1 MAASNRNR
9 CGSSAGQRW
18 RRKVRAGAE
27 GAAQLTPRTFAD
39 IVKGKGTTWQPATAA
54 AAQLGGGG
62 DGKFEQA
69 PEVTFSGGS
78 PGEPT
83 CQLGAGATG
92 SLPLLPGG
100 GAGSGQLTAD
110 PGRQEEVEVEAL
122 RAEVAALRD
131 KLGRLESILGRL

>member
-1 MAASNRNR
+1 M
-9 CGSSAGQRW
+9 QL
-18 RRKVRAGAE
+18 GA
-27 GAAQLTPRTFAD
+27 RTFAD
-39 IVKGKGTTWQPATAA
+39 IVKGTTWQPATAA
-54 AAQLGGGG
+54 APQQSSGGGG
-62 DGKFEQA
+62 RFEQA
-69 PEVTFSGGS
+69 PRVTFAGVDSSSGG
-78 PGEPT
+78 PT
-83 CQLGAGATG
+83 CQSVGGATG

>member
-1 MAASNRNR
+1 MAQE
-9 CGSSAGQRW
+9 SS
-18 RRKVRAGAE
+18 GAE

-39 IVKGKGTTWQPATAA
+39 IVKGKGTTWHPATAA
-54 AAQLGGGG
+54 ASQLGGGG

-110 PGRQEEVEVEAL
+110 PGRQEEAEVDSL
-122 RAEVAALRD
+122 RAEVADLRD
-131 KLGRLESILGRL
+131 KLAQVEAILGRL